1 MTIDL
6 RSCTGALAAFLSGI
20 LAALALTN
28 PARMRW
34 PVTEPQSK
42 IDQWISSQST
52 SVVVGAIVAVGA
64 CVYLQHRGSRRRAWA
79 FVYTG
84 VVVLILIRF
93 LVAEEVGLDLL
104 SVLGFA
110 KTIAAGLILGGAV
123 AASWDSRLGRNLLII
138 GVVSTWLAAQSSTGD
153 LIPVS
158 TSSIGEPAWALL
170 LLTLICAV
178 ACAVTDDSEL
188 RINESE
194 PGVAAAALA
203 VVTGLAVTQRIL
215 SSVVDQQENPPTFSG
230 WLVMVASTVAV
241 LTLTWFCVRRLDTT
255 SGSGGFLW
263 AATAVAAAA
272 TTVFAD
278 LTDRFFLDGDRTSP
292 LVIAAL
298 AIIAV
303 VFGLSRSRHRDR
315 TIAGLALLAAIP
327 LSEWIFDGE
336 HELAL
341 LLRIVALGVGSGLLL
356 GSVLPS
362 NPVAATLGLTIPF
375 TALVFMSIGQHEIET
390 VSSTYVKH
398 DPSSTYL
405 QDESGLRAYVDA
417 TEPDAAFRADAAFV
431 IVDATEDP
439 PRSDGAALLM
449 CVVVVATGI
458 ALRRRSPVDTPS
470 PD

>member
-1 MTIDL
+1 MTIDV
-6 RSCTGALAAFLSGI
+6 RSSTGTLAALLSGI
-20 LAALALTN
+20 LAAVALTS

-52 SVVVGAIVAVGA
+52 SVVVGAIVAVAA
-64 CVYLQHRGSRRRAWA
+64 CAYLQHRGSRRRAWA
-79 FVYTG
+79 FVNVG

-93 LVAEEVGLDLL
+93 LVPEELGLDLL

-123 AASWDSRLGRNLLII
+123 AASWDSRIGRNLLIV
-138 GVVSTWLAAQSSTGD
+138 GVVSTWLAAQSSTGV

-170 LLTLICAV
+170 WLTLICAV
-178 ACAVTDDSEL
+178 ACAITVDSES
-188 RINESE
+188 RIGESE
-194 PGVAAAALA
+194 PVVSAAALA

-215 SSVVDQQENPPTFSG
+215 NSVVDRQDSPSTYSG
-230 WLVMVASTVAV
+230 WVVMVASTVAV
-241 LTLTWFCVRRLDTT
+241 LTLTWFCTRRLDTT
-255 SGSGGFLW
+255 SDSGGFLW

-303 VFGLSRSRHRDR
+303 VVGLTRSRHRNR
-315 TIAGLALLAAIP
+315 RIVGLALLAAIP
-327 LSEWIFDGE
+327 LSEWIFSADQE
-336 HELAL
+336 FAL
-341 LLRIVALGVGSGLLL
+341 LLRIVMLGVGSGLLF

-362 NPVAATLGLTIPF
+362 NPVIGALGLTIPF
-375 TALVFMSIGQHEIET
+375 TALVFMSIGQHDIET
-390 VSSTYVKH
+390 VSSTYVQH
-398 DPSSTYL
+398 DSELRDFTYPS
-405 QDESGLRAYVDA
+405 G
-417 TEPDAAFRADAAFV
+417 PDTAWQADVSFV
-431 IVDATEDP
+431 IVDATEEP
-439 PRSDGAALLM
+439 PRSVGTALLM

-458 ALRRRSPVDTPS
+458 ALRRRNSVDTPT

>member
-64 CVYLQHRGSRRRAWA
+64 CAYLQHRRSRRRAWA

-104 SVLGFA
+104 SILGFA

-188 RINESE
+188 RISESE
-194 PGVAAAALA
+194 PGV
-203 VVTGLAVTQRIL
+203 R
-215 SSVVDQQENPPTFSG
+215 S
-230 WLVMVASTVAV
+230 
-241 LTLTWFCVRRLDTT
+241 R
-255 SGSGGFLW
+255 SGSCHRPRHHP
-263 AATAVAAAA
+263 
-272 TTVFAD
+272 
-278 LTDRFFLDGDRTSP
+278 TDSEFGRRPAREPTD
-292 LVIAAL
+292 
-298 AIIAV
+298 
-303 VFGLSRSRHRDR
+303 VFGLAGHGRVHRRRPHPDLVLCEETGHNFR
-315 TIAGLALLAAIP
+315 QWRIP
-327 LSEWIFDGE
+327 LGCNRCWSRRHDGVRGSDRP
-336 HELAL
+336 L
-341 LLRIVALGVGSGLLL
+341 LS
-356 GSVLPS
+356 
-362 NPVAATLGLTIPF
+362 
-375 TALVFMSIGQHEIET
+375 
-390 VSSTYVKH
+390 
-398 DPSSTYL
+398 
-405 QDESGLRAYVDA
+405 
-417 TEPDAAFRADAAFV
+417 
-431 IVDATEDP
+431 
-439 PRSDGAALLM
+439 
-449 CVVVVATGI
+449 
-458 ALRRRSPVDTPS
+458 RR
-470 PD
+470 

>member
-20 LAALALTN
+20 LAAVALTN

-64 CVYLQHRGSRRRAWA
+64 CAYLQHRGARRRAWA
-79 FVYTG
+79 FVYVG
-84 VVVLILIRF
+84 VVVLILIRY
-93 LVAEEVGLDLL
+93 LVPEELGLDLL

-123 AASWDSRLGRNLLII
+123 AASWDNRIGRNLLIV

-153 LIPVS
+153 LIPTS

-170 LLTLICAV
+170 WLTLICAV
-178 ACAVTDDSEL
+178 ACAITVDSESRL
-188 RINESE
+188 GEGE

-203 VVTGLAVTQRIL
+203 VVAGLAGTQRIL
-215 SSVVDQQENPPTFSG
+215 SSVVDRQEDPSTYSG
-230 WLVMVASTVAV
+230 WVVMVASTVAV
-241 LTLTWFCVRRLDTT
+241 LTLTWFCTRKLDAA
-255 SGSGGFLW
+255 SDSGGFLW
-263 AATAVAAAA
+263 ATTAIAAAA

-292 LVIAAL
+292 LVITAL

-303 VFGLSRSRHRDR
+303 VFGLTRSRHGDR
-315 TIAGLALLAAIP
+315 RIVGLALLASIP
-327 LSEWIFDGE
+327 LSEWIFSGD

-341 LLRIVALGVGSGLLL
+341 LLRIVALGVGSGLLF

-362 NPVAATLGLTIPF
+362 NPVIGALGLTIPF
-375 TALVFMSIGQHEIET
+375 TALIFMSIGQHEIET
-390 VSSTYVKH
+390 VSSTYVQ
-398 DPSSTYL
+398 PNAPSTYL
-405 QDESGLRAYVDA
+405 ERNSELRSYIDASEPGAAY
-417 TEPDAAFRADAAFV
+417 RAEASTIAY
-431 IVDATEDP
+431 AYEEP
-439 PRSDGAALLM
+439 PRSVGTALLM

-458 ALRRRSPVDTPS
+458 ALRRRNPVDTTS

>member
-64 CVYLQHRGSRRRAWA
+64 CAYLQHRRSRRRAWA

-104 SVLGFA
+104 A
-110 KTIAAGLILGGAV
+110 KTIAAGLILGGV
-123 AASWDSRLGRNLLII
+123 IAASWDSRLGRNLLII

-178 ACAVTDDSEL
+178 ACAVTDDSES
-188 RINESE
+188 RISE
-194 PGVAAAALA
+194 TQPGVAAAALA
-203 VVTGLAVTQRIL
+203 VVTGLALTQRIL
-215 SSVVDQQENPPTFSG
+215 SSVVDRQENPPTFSG

-255 SGSGGFLW
+255 SGSGGFL
-263 AATAVAAAA
+263 
-272 TTVFAD
+272 
-278 LTDRFFLDGDRTSP
+278 
-292 LVIAAL
+292 
-298 AIIAV
+298 
-303 VFGLSRSRHRDR
+303 
-315 TIAGLALLAAIP
+315 
-327 LSEWIFDGE
+327 
-336 HELAL
+336 
-341 LLRIVALGVGSGLLL
+341 
-356 GSVLPS
+356 
-362 NPVAATLGLTIPF
+362 
-375 TALVFMSIGQHEIET
+375 
-390 VSSTYVKH
+390 
-398 DPSSTYL
+398 
-405 QDESGLRAYVDA
+405 
-417 TEPDAAFRADAAFV
+417 
-431 IVDATEDP
+431 
-439 PRSDGAALLM
+439 
-449 CVVVVATGI
+449 
-458 ALRRRSPVDTPS
+458 
-470 PD
+470 

>member
-1 MTIDL
+1 MTIDV
-6 RSCTGALAAFLSGI
+6 RSSTGALAALLSGI
-20 LAALALTN
+20 LAAVALTS

-52 SVVVGAIVAVGA
+52 SVVVGAIVAVAA

-79 FVYTG
+79 FVYVG
-84 VVVLILIRF
+84 VLVLILIRY
-93 LVAEEVGLDLL
+93 VVPEELGLDLL

-123 AASWDSRLGRNLLII
+123 AASWDSRIGRNLLIV
-138 GVVSTWLAAQSSTGD
+138 GLVSTWLAAQSSTGD
-153 LIPVS
+153 LIPIS

-170 LLTLICAV
+170 WLTLICAV
-178 ACAVTDDSEL
+178 ACAVTVDTESRL
-188 RINESE
+188 GKSE
-194 PGVAAAALA
+194 PGVAAATLA

-215 SSVVDQQENPPTFSG
+215 SSVIDRQERPSTYSG
-230 WLVMVASTVAV
+230 WLVMIASTVAV
-241 LTLTWFCVRRLDTT
+241 LALTWFCTRKLDAT
-255 SGSGGFLW
+255 SDSGGFLW

-292 LVIAAL
+292 LVITAL

-303 VFGLSRSRHRDR
+303 VFGLRRSRHRDR
-315 TIAGLALLAAIP
+315 RIAALALLAAIP
-327 LSEWIFDGE
+327 LSEWIFSGD

-341 LLRIVALGVGSGLLL
+341 LLRIVALGVGTGLLF

-362 NPVAATLGLTIPF
+362 NPVIGALGLTIPF
-375 TALVFMSIGQHEIET
+375 TALVFMSIGQHDIET
-390 VSSTYVKH
+390 VSPTYVRPDPPSTYFQ
-398 DPSSTYL
+398 
-405 QDESGLRAYVDA
+405 QDSALRGYIDA
-417 TEPDAAFRADAAFV
+417 IEPGAAFRAEASTIAY
-431 IVDATEDP
+431 AYEAP
-439 PRSDGAALLM
+439 PRSVGTALLM
-449 CVVVVATGI
+449 CVVVVASGI
-458 ALRRRSPVDTPS
+458 ALRRRNAVDTPS

>member
-1 MTIDL
+1 MTIDV
-6 RSCTGALAAFLSGI
+6 RSSTRALASLLSGI
-20 LAALALTN
+20 LAAVALTS

-52 SVVVGAIVAVGA
+52 SVVVGAIVAVAA
-64 CVYLQHRGSRRRAWA
+64 CAYLQHRGSRRRAWA
-79 FVYTG
+79 FVYVG
-84 VVVLILIRF
+84 VLVLILIRY
-93 LVAEEVGLDLL
+93 VVPEELGLDLL

-123 AASWDSRLGRNLLII
+123 AASWDSRIGRNLLIV
-138 GVVSTWLAAQSSTGD
+138 GLVSTWLAAQSSTGD
-153 LIPVS
+153 LIPIS

-170 LLTLICAV
+170 WLTLICAV
-178 ACAVTDDSEL
+178 ACAVTVDSESRL
-188 RINESE
+188 GESE
-194 PGVAAAALA
+194 PGVAAATLA

-215 SSVVDQQENPPTFSG
+215 SSVIDRQERPSTYSG
-230 WLVMVASTVAV
+230 WLVMIASTVAA
-241 LTLTWFCVRRLDTT
+241 LALTWFCTRKLDAT
-255 SGSGGFLW
+255 SDSGGFLW

-292 LVIAAL
+292 LVITAL

-303 VFGLSRSRHRDR
+303 AFGLTRARHRDR
-315 TIAGLALLAAIP
+315 RIAALALLAAIP
-327 LSEWIFDGE
+327 LSEWIFSGD

-341 LLRIVALGVGSGLLL
+341 LLRIVALGVGTGLLF

-362 NPVAATLGLTIPF
+362 NPVIGALGLTIPF
-375 TALVFMSIGQHEIET
+375 TALVFMAIGQHDIET
-390 VSSTYVKH
+390 VSSTYVRP
-398 DPSSTYL
+398 DPPSTYFQ
-405 QDESGLRAYVDA
+405 QDSALRGYIDAIEPGAAY
-417 TEPDAAFRADAAFV
+417 RADVSFV
-431 IVDATEDP
+431 IVDATEAP
-439 PRSDGAALLM
+439 PRSVGTALLM

-458 ALRRRSPVDTPS
+458 ALRRRNAVDTPS

>member
-1 MTIDL
+1 MTIDV
-6 RSCTGALAAFLSGI
+6 RSTTGALAAFLAGI
-20 LAALALTN
+20 LAAVALTN
-28 PARMRW
+28 PVRMRW

-52 SVVVGAIVAVGA
+52 SVVVGAIVAVAA
-64 CVYLQHRGSRRRAWA
+64 CAYLQHRGSRRRAWA
-79 FVYTG
+79 FVYVG
-84 VVVLILIRF
+84 VVVLILIRY
-93 LVAEEVGLDLL
+93 VVPEELGLDLL

-123 AASWDSRLGRNLLII
+123 AASWDSRIGRNLLIV
-138 GVVSTWLAAQSSTGD
+138 GLVSTWLAAQSSTGD
-153 LIPVS
+153 LIPIS

-170 LLTLICAV
+170 WLTSICAV
-178 ACAVTDDSEL
+178 ACAITVDSESRL
-188 RINESE
+188 GESE
-194 PGVAAAALA
+194 PGVAAATLA

-215 SSVVDQQENPPTFSG
+215 SSVVDRQERPSTYSG
-230 WLVMVASTVAV
+230 WLVMIASTVAV
-241 LTLTWFCVRRLDTT
+241 LTLTWFCTRKLDAT
-255 SGSGGFLW
+255 SDSGGFLW

-272 TTVFAD
+272 ATVFAD

-292 LVIAAL
+292 LVITAL

-303 VFGLSRSRHRDR
+303 VFGLTRSRHRDR
-315 TIAGLALLAAIP
+315 TISGLALLAAIP

-362 NPVAATLGLTIPF
+362 NPVIGALGLTIPF
-375 TALVFMSIGQHEIET
+375 TALVFMSIGQHDIET
-390 VSSTYVKH
+390 VSSTYLRP
-398 DPSSTYL
+398 DPPSTYFQ
-405 QDESGLRAYVDA
+405 QDSALRGYIDAIEPGAAY
-417 TEPDAAFRADAAFV
+417 RAEASTIAY
-431 IVDATEDP
+431 AYEAP
-439 PRSDGAALLM
+439 PRSVGTALLM

-458 ALRRRSPVDTPS
+458 ALRRRNRVDTPS